1 MCQKKAA
8 VICWLINELPLTK
21 DGKPSSYK
29 QYLHGSCEILSPA
42 PHSCL
47 PLLQTTWAG
56 CRERRGGP
64 PGWGGSRASKSR
76 GKSHCL
82 PCPPL
87 HAHVELTEICI
98 QLRSTRQLLA
108 PSLHQRRLRDLPC
121 LLHPL
126 QLPRRCQGTRS
137 PSRPPWRRRSATLP
151 HPGPN
156 PQAWGLGPPGVNRP
170 HTYVKKASVFSN

>member
-56 CRERRGGP
+56 CREPQGGP
-64 PGWGGSRASKSR
+64 PGWGVRSFQVQGEISLPSLPTLACPRGIDRALYSIKEHQTASGSKPAPTQATGSAV
-76 GKSHCL
+76 
-82 PCPPL
+82 PPPAPSSS
-87 HAHVELTEICI
+87 HAHARELG
-98 QLRSTRQLLA
+98 LRRI
-108 PSLHQRRLRDLPC
+108 
-121 LLHPL
+121 
-126 QLPRRCQGTRS
+126 PRGEGGVPHS
-137 PSRPPWRRRSATLP
+137 PTPTPTLK
-151 HPGPN
+151 
-156 PQAWGLGPPGVNRP
+156 PGVS
-170 HTYVKKASVFSN
+170 ALLG